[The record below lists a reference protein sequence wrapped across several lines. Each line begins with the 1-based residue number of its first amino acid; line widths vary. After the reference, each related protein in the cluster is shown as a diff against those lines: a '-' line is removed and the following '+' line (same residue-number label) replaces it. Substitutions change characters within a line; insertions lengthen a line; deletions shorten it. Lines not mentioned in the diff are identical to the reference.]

1 VQDQDKWNLS
11 APRLAPAF
19 SRHPCHGRRPLAI
32 RVTLLSRVIERS
44 VTWSMTGSRPGR
56 SRCAVRATQARHRNR
71 AAHVASDMGGCV
83 PG

>member
-32 RVTLLSRVIERS
+32 RVTLLLRVIERS
-44 VTWSMTGSRPGR
+44 VCSARDASPSQKQSRPR
-56 SRCAVRATQARHRNR
+56 R
-71 AAHVASDMGGCV
+71 
-83 PG
+83 